1 VITSSIPL
9 TSELAKV
16 QLPKEQTFMKINLNI
31 LSAGLLLATAV
42 SFSSCDDFL
51 TRDPQDTVTD
61 VPSFWNNEEN
71 LRTSFLDYYTYF
83 FPGYRS
89 SWERADNFAETNV
102 ADWTDDNAQEV
113 ATLFT
118 KVAPTSDA
126 GNWNFKKV
134 RNMNLLLSRIQS
146 SSLGEEAKNHWS
158 GVARLF
164 RAMEYAKLVQKFGD
178 VPYYD
183 AVLGSTDNEQLYRA
197 RDPRTTVMD
206 KVNEDLAFACANI
219 RVNDGTKG
227 LTVNRA
233 VAQGFASRI
242 MLFEGT
248 WQKYHANNTAKAA
261 EYLKAAKDYAAALMQ
276 TNAYSIAP
284 SYKSLTTSE
293 DLAGNPEII
302 MYRSYVENVVMHSLM
317 SFQNTEMEM
326 SSPSRSFIDAFLT
339 KNGLPIHQAGN
350 TDYKGKEYAKE
361 IQNRDP
367 RLADNIDEESGLRLN
382 GVAAVYAASGYYANR
397 YVNKDLINKPGGMS
411 NTNTTDAP
419 VMKLNEVM
427 LNYIEAAA
435 ELADLGQYTLTQA
448 DFDKTINAIR
458 DRQSTQMPHVTL
470 AGNAL
475 KVNGVEINDPD
486 RDATV
491 KPIIWEIRRERRVEL
506 AYEGLRFNDLRR
518 WGKLEYADMV
528 KNKKLNMG
536 AWINKADYPENA
548 EALAKITLCDE
559 NGNIVTGNEGYIMP
573 ITEVAKMRQMADK
586 DYLYPIPV
594 DQITMY
600 ETHGFK
606 LTQNPG
612 W

>member
-1 VITSSIPL
+1 
-9 TSELAKV
+9 
-16 QLPKEQTFMKINLNI
+16 MKINLNI

-89 SWERADNFAETNV
+89 TWERADNFAETNV

-126 GNWNFKKV
+126 ENWNFKKI

-146 SSLGEEAKNHWS
+146 STLGEEAKNHWS

-183 AVLGSTDNEQLYRA
+183 AVVGSTDNEQLYRA

-206 KVNEDLAFACANI
+206 KVNEDLAFACTNI

-293 DLAGNPEII
+293 NLAGNPEII

-326 SSPSRSFIDAFLT
+326 SSPSRSFVDAFLT

-361 IQNRDP
+361 ILNRDP

-458 DRQSTQMPHVTL
+458 DRQSTKMPHVTL

-573 ITEVAKMRQMADK
+573 ITEVAKMRVMADK
-586 DYLYPIPV
+586 DYLYPVPV

>member
-1 VITSSIPL
+1 
-9 TSELAKV
+9 
-16 QLPKEQTFMKINLNI
+16 MKINLNI

-89 SWERADNFAETNV
+89 GWNRADNFAETNV

-118 KVAPTSDA
+118 KVAPTTDA
-126 GNWNFKKV
+126 DNWNFEKI

-183 AVLGSTDNEQLYRA
+183 AVVGSTDNEQLYRA

-317 SFQNTEMEM
+317 SFQNTEHEM

-411 NTNTTDAP
+411 STNTTDAP

-458 DRQSTQMPHVTL
+458 DRQSTQMPHLTL

-518 WGKLEYADMV
+518 WGKLEYADMT

-573 ITEVAKMRQMADK
+573 ITEVAKMRVMADK

-600 ETHGFK
+600 ENHGFK

>member
-1 VITSSIPL
+1 
-9 TSELAKV
+9 
-16 QLPKEQTFMKINLNI
+16 MKINLNI

-126 GNWNFKKV
+126 GNWNFKKI

-146 SSLGEEAKNHWS
+146 STLGEEAKNHWS

-183 AVLGSTDNEQLYRA
+183 AVVGSTDNEQLYRA

-206 KVNEDLAFACANI
+206 KVNEDLAFACTNI

-411 NTNTTDAP
+411 STNTTDAP

-491 KPIIWEIRRERRVEL
+491 KPILWEIRRERRVEL
-506 AYEGLRFNDLRR
+506 AYEGVRFNDLRR

-586 DYLYPIPV
+586 DYLYPVPV

>member
-1 VITSSIPL
+1 
-9 TSELAKV
+9 
-16 QLPKEQTFMKINLNI
+16 MKINLNI

-89 SWERADNFAETNV
+89 GWNRADNFAETNV

-118 KVAPTSDA
+118 KVAPTTDA
-126 GNWNFKKV
+126 DNWNFEKI

-183 AVLGSTDNEQLYRA
+183 AVVGSTDNEQLYRA

-317 SFQNTEMEM
+317 SFQNTEHEM
-326 SSPSRSFIDAFLT
+326 SSPSRSFVDAFLT

-411 NTNTTDAP
+411 STSTTDAP

-435 ELADLGQYTLTQA
+435 ELAELGQYTLTQA

-458 DRQSTQMPHVTL
+458 DRQSTQMPHLTL

-518 WGKLEYADMV
+518 WGKLEYADMT

-573 ITEVAKMRQMADK
+573 ITEVAKMRVMADK

-600 ETHGFK
+600 ENHGFK

>member
-1 VITSSIPL
+1 
-9 TSELAKV
+9 
-16 QLPKEQTFMKINLNI
+16 MKINLNI

-89 SWERADNFAETNV
+89 GWSRADNFAETNV

-118 KVAPTSDA
+118 KVAPTADA
-126 GNWNFKKV
+126 DNWNFKKI

-183 AVLGSTDNEQLYRA
+183 AVVGSTDNEQLYRA

-206 KVNEDLAFACANI
+206 KVNEDLAFACTNI

-317 SFQNTEMEM
+317 SFQNTEHEM

-397 YVNKDLINKPGGMS
+397 YVNKDLINKPGGLS
-411 NTNTTDAP
+411 STNTTDAP

-458 DRQSTQMPHVTL
+458 DRQSTKMPHVTL

-491 KPIIWEIRRERRVEL
+491 KPILWEIRRERRVEL
-506 AYEGLRFNDLRR
+506 AYEGVRFNDLRR

-559 NGNIVTGNEGYIMP
+559 NGKIVTGNEGYIMP
-573 ITEVAKMRQMADK
+573 ITEVAKMRVMADK

>member
-1 VITSSIPL
+1 
-9 TSELAKV
+9 
-16 QLPKEQTFMKINLNI
+16 MKINLNI

-89 SWERADNFAETNV
+89 GWNRADNFAETNV

-118 KVAPTSDA
+118 KVAPTTDA
-126 GNWNFKKV
+126 DNWNFEKI

-183 AVLGSTDNEQLYRA
+183 AVVGSTDNEQLYRA

-219 RVNDGTKG
+219 RVNDGTKC

-317 SFQNTEMEM
+317 SFQNTEHEK
-326 SSPSRSFIDAFLT
+326 SSPSRSFVDAFLT

-411 NTNTTDAP
+411 STNTTDAP

-458 DRQSTQMPHVTL
+458 DRQSTQMPHLTL

-518 WGKLEYADMV
+518 WGKLEYADMT

-573 ITEVAKMRQMADK
+573 ITEVAKMRVMADK

-600 ETHGFK
+600 ENHGFK

>member
-1 VITSSIPL
+1 
-9 TSELAKV
+9 
-16 QLPKEQTFMKINLNI
+16 MKINLNI

-89 SWERADNFAETNV
+89 GWNRADNFAETNV

-118 KVAPTSDA
+118 KVAPTTDA
-126 GNWNFKKV
+126 DNWNFEKI

-183 AVLGSTDNEQLYRA
+183 AVVGSTDNEQLYRA

-317 SFQNTEMEM
+317 SFQNTEHEM
-326 SSPSRSFIDAFLT
+326 SSPSRSFVDAFLT

-411 NTNTTDAP
+411 STNTTDAP

-435 ELADLGQYTLTQA
+435 ELAELGQYTLTQA

-458 DRQSTQMPHVTL
+458 DRQSTQMPHLTL

-518 WGKLEYADMV
+518 WGKLEYADMT

-559 NGNIVTGNEGYIMP
+559 NGKIVTGNEGYIMP
-573 ITEVAKMRQMADK
+573 ITEVAKMRVMADK

-600 ETHGFK
+600 ENHGFK

>member
-1 VITSSIPL
+1 
-9 TSELAKV
+9 
-16 QLPKEQTFMKINLNI
+16 MKINLNI

-89 SWERADNFAETNV
+89 GWNRADNFAETNV

-118 KVAPTSDA
+118 KVAPTTDA
-126 GNWNFKKV
+126 DNWDFEKI

-183 AVLGSTDNEQLYRA
+183 AVVGSTDNEQLYRA

-317 SFQNTEMEM
+317 SFQNTEHEK
-326 SSPSRSFIDAFLT
+326 SSPSRSFVDAFLT

-350 TDYKGKEYAKE
+350 TDYKGKEYGKE

-411 NTNTTDAP
+411 STNTTDAP

-458 DRQSTQMPHVTL
+458 DRQSTQMPHLTL

-518 WGKLEYADMV
+518 WGKLEYADMT

-573 ITEVAKMRQMADK
+573 ITEVAKMRVMADK

-600 ETHGFK
+600 ENHGFK

>member
-1 VITSSIPL
+1 
-9 TSELAKV
+9 
-16 QLPKEQTFMKINLNI
+16 MKINLNI

-89 SWERADNFAETNV
+89 SWSRADNFAETNV
-102 ADWTDDNAQEV
+102 ADWTDDNAQEE

-118 KVAPTSDA
+118 KVAPTTDA
-126 GNWNFKKV
+126 DNWNFEKI

-183 AVLGSTDNEQLYRA
+183 AVVGSTDNEQLYRA

-302 MYRSYVENVVMHSLM
+302 MYRSYVENVIMHSLM
-317 SFQNTEMEM
+317 SFQNTEMEK
-326 SSPSRSFIDAFLT
+326 SSPSRSFVDAFLT

-411 NTNTTDAP
+411 STNTTDAP

-435 ELADLGQYTLTQA
+435 ELADLGQYTLTQN

-458 DRQSTQMPHVTL
+458 DRQSTKMPHVTL

-491 KPIIWEIRRERRVEL
+491 TPILWEIRRERRVEL

>member
-1 VITSSIPL
+1 
-9 TSELAKV
+9 
-16 QLPKEQTFMKINLNI
+16 MKINLNI

-89 SWERADNFAETNV
+89 TWERADNFAETNV

-118 KVAPTSDA
+118 KVAPTTDA
-126 GNWNFKKV
+126 GNWNFKKI

-491 KPIIWEIRRERRVEL
+491 KPILWEIRRERRVEL

-548 EALAKITLCDE
+548 DALAKITLCDE

-573 ITEVAKMRQMADK
+573 ITEVAKMRVMADK

>member
-1 VITSSIPL
+1 
-9 TSELAKV
+9 
-16 QLPKEQTFMKINLNI
+16 MKINLNI

-126 GNWNFKKV
+126 GNWNFEKI

-146 SSLGEEAKNHWS
+146 STLGEEAKNHWS

-183 AVLGSTDNEQLYRA
+183 AVVGSTDNEQLYRA

-361 IQNRDP
+361 ILNRDP

-411 NTNTTDAP
+411 STNTTDAP

-548 EALAKITLCDE
+548 DALAKITLCDE

>member
-1 VITSSIPL
+1 
-9 TSELAKV
+9 
-16 QLPKEQTFMKINLNI
+16 MKINLNI

-118 KVAPTSDA
+118 KVAPTTDA
-126 GNWNFKKV
+126 GNWNFKKI

-146 SSLGEEAKNHWS
+146 STLGEEAKNHWS

-183 AVLGSTDNEQLYRA
+183 AVVGSTDNEQLYRA

-206 KVNEDLAFACANI
+206 KVNEDLAFACTNI

-317 SFQNTEMEM
+317 SFQNTEHEM

-350 TDYKGKEYAKE
+350 TEYKGKEYAKE

-491 KPIIWEIRRERRVEL
+491 KPILWEIRRERRVEL
-506 AYEGLRFNDLRR
+506 AYEGVRFNDLRR

-573 ITEVAKMRQMADK
+573 ITEVAKMRVMADK
-586 DYLYPIPV
+586 DYLYPVPV

>member
-1 VITSSIPL
+1 
-9 TSELAKV
+9 
-16 QLPKEQTFMKINLNI
+16 MKINLNI

-126 GNWNFKKV
+126 GNWNFKKI

-146 SSLGEEAKNHWS
+146 STLGEEAKNHWS

-183 AVLGSTDNEQLYRA
+183 AVVGSTDNEQLYRA

-411 NTNTTDAP
+411 STNTTDAP

-491 KPIIWEIRRERRVEL
+491 TPIIWEIRRERRVEL

>member
-1 VITSSIPL
+1 
-9 TSELAKV
+9 
-16 QLPKEQTFMKINLNI
+16 MKINLNI

-89 SWERADNFAETNV
+89 GWNRADNFAETNV

-118 KVAPTSDA
+118 KVAPTTDA
-126 GNWNFKKV
+126 DNWNFEKI

-183 AVLGSTDNEQLYRA
+183 AVVGSTDNEQLYRA

-317 SFQNTEMEM
+317 SFQNTEMEK
-326 SSPSRSFIDAFLT
+326 SSPSRSFVDAFLT

-411 NTNTTDAP
+411 STNTTDAP

-458 DRQSTQMPHVTL
+458 DRQSTQMPHLTL

-475 KVNGVEINDPD
+475 KVNGVEIKDPD

-518 WGKLEYADMV
+518 WGKLEYADMT

-573 ITEVAKMRQMADK
+573 ITEVAKMRVMADK

>member
-1 VITSSIPL
+1 
-9 TSELAKV
+9 
-16 QLPKEQTFMKINLNI
+16 MKINLNI

-146 SSLGEEAKNHWS
+146 STLGEEAKNHWS

-183 AVLGSTDNEQLYRA
+183 AVVGSTDNEQLYRA

-491 KPIIWEIRRERRVEL
+491 TPIIWEIRRERRVEL

>member
-1 VITSSIPL
+1 
-9 TSELAKV
+9 
-16 QLPKEQTFMKINLNI
+16 MKIKLNI

-89 SWERADNFAETNV
+89 GWNRADNFAETNV

-118 KVAPTSDA
+118 KVAPTTDA
-126 GNWNFKKV
+126 DNWNFEKI

-183 AVLGSTDNEQLYRA
+183 AVVGSTDNEQLYRA

-248 WQKYHANNTAKAA
+248 WQKYHANNTAKAT

-317 SFQNTEMEM
+317 SFQNTEHEM
-326 SSPSRSFIDAFLT
+326 SSPSRSFVDAFLT

-411 NTNTTDAP
+411 STNTTDAP

-458 DRQSTQMPHVTL
+458 DRQSTQMPHLTL

-518 WGKLEYADMV
+518 WGKLEYADMT

-559 NGNIVTGNEGYIMP
+559 NGKIVTGNEGYIMP
-573 ITEVAKMRQMADK
+573 ITEVAKMRVMADK

-600 ETHGFK
+600 ENHGFK

>member
-1 VITSSIPL
+1 
-9 TSELAKV
+9 
-16 QLPKEQTFMKINLNI
+16 MKINLNI

-126 GNWNFKKV
+126 GNWNFKKI

-146 SSLGEEAKNHWS
+146 STLGEEAKNHWS

-183 AVLGSTDNEQLYRA
+183 AVVGSTDNEQLYRA

-350 TDYKGKEYAKE
+350 TDYKGKEFAKE

-411 NTNTTDAP
+411 STNTTDAP
-419 VMKLNEVM
+419 VMKLNEVLM
-427 LNYIEAAA
+427 NYIEAAA

-518 WGKLEYADMV
+518 WGKLEYADMT

-548 EALAKITLCDE
+548 DALAKITLCDE
-559 NGNIVTGNEGYIMP
+559 NGKIVTGNEGYIMP
-573 ITEVAKMRQMADK
+573 ITEVAKMRVMADK

-600 ETHGFK
+600 ENHGFK

>member
-1 VITSSIPL
+1 
-9 TSELAKV
+9 
-16 QLPKEQTFMKINLNI
+16 MKINLNI

-89 SWERADNFAETNV
+89 TWQRADNFAETNV
-102 ADWTDDNAQEV
+102 ADWTDDNAQEE

-118 KVAPTSDA
+118 KVAPTTDA
-126 GNWNFKKV
+126 DNWNFKKI

-146 SSLGEEAKNHWS
+146 STLGEEAKNHWS

-183 AVLGSTDNEQLYRA
+183 AVVGSTDNEQLYRA

-248 WQKYHANNTAKAA
+248 WQKYHANNTAKAT

-317 SFQNTEMEM
+317 SFQNTEMEK
-326 SSPSRSFIDAFLT
+326 SSPSRSFVDAFLT

-458 DRQSTQMPHVTL
+458 DRQSTKMPHVTL

-491 KPIIWEIRRERRVEL
+491 KPILWEIRRERRVEL
-506 AYEGLRFNDLRR
+506 AYEGVRFNDLRR
-518 WGKLEYADMV
+518 WGKLEYADMT

-559 NGNIVTGNEGYIMP
+559 NGKIVTGNEGYIMP
-573 ITEVAKMRQMADK
+573 ITEVAKMRVMADK

-600 ETHGFK
+600 ETHGFT

>member
-1 VITSSIPL
+1 
-9 TSELAKV
+9 
-16 QLPKEQTFMKINLNI
+16 MKINLNI

-126 GNWNFKKV
+126 GNWNFEKV

-146 SSLGEEAKNHWS
+146 STLGEEAKNHWS

-183 AVLGSTDNEQLYRA
+183 AVVGSTDNEQLYRA

-427 LNYIEAAA
+427 MNYIEAAA

-559 NGNIVTGNEGYIMP
+559 NGKIVTGNEGYIMP

>member
-1 VITSSIPL
+1 
-9 TSELAKV
+9 
-16 QLPKEQTFMKINLNI
+16 MKINLNI

-89 SWERADNFAETNV
+89 GWNRADNFAETNV

-118 KVAPTSDA
+118 KVAPTTDA
-126 GNWNFKKV
+126 DNWDFEKI

-183 AVLGSTDNEQLYRA
+183 AVVGSTDNEQLYRA

-317 SFQNTEMEM
+317 SFQNTEHEM
-326 SSPSRSFIDAFLT
+326 SSPSRSFVDAFLT

-397 YVNKDLINKPGGMS
+397 YVNKDLVNKPGGMS
-411 NTNTTDAP
+411 STNTTDAP

-435 ELADLGQYTLTQA
+435 ELAELGQYTLTQA

-518 WGKLEYADMV
+518 WGKLEYADMT

-559 NGNIVTGNEGYIMP
+559 NGKIVTGNEGYIMP
-573 ITEVAKMRQMADK
+573 ITEVAKMRVMADK

-600 ETHGFK
+600 ENHGFK

>member
-1 VITSSIPL
+1 
-9 TSELAKV
+9 
-16 QLPKEQTFMKINLNI
+16 MKINLNI

-89 SWERADNFAETNV
+89 GWNRADNFAETNV

-118 KVAPTSDA
+118 KVAPTTDA
-126 GNWNFKKV
+126 DNWNFEKI

-183 AVLGSTDNEQLYRA
+183 AVVGSTDNEQLYRA

-317 SFQNTEMEM
+317 SFQNTEHEK

-411 NTNTTDAP
+411 STNTTDAP

-435 ELADLGQYTLTQA
+435 ELAELGQYTLTQA

-458 DRQSTQMPHVTL
+458 DRQSTQMPHLTL

-518 WGKLEYADMV
+518 WGKLEYADMT

-573 ITEVAKMRQMADK
+573 ITEVAKMRVMADK

-594 DQITMY
+594 DHITMY
-600 ETHGFK
+600 ENHGFK

>member
-1 VITSSIPL
+1 
-9 TSELAKV
+9 
-16 QLPKEQTFMKINLNI
+16 MKINLNI

-89 SWERADNFAETNV
+89 TWSRADNFAETNV
-102 ADWTDDNAQEV
+102 ADWTDDNAQEE

-118 KVAPTSDA
+118 KVAPTTDA
-126 GNWNFKKV
+126 DNWNFKKV

-183 AVLGSTDNEQLYRA
+183 AVVGSTDNEQLYRA

-206 KVNEDLAFACANI
+206 KVNEDLAFACTNI

-317 SFQNTEMEM
+317 SFQNTEMEK

-419 VMKLNEVM
+419 VMKLNEVLM
-427 LNYIEAAA
+427 NYIEAAA

-458 DRQSTQMPHVTL
+458 DRKSTHMPHVTL

-491 KPIIWEIRRERRVEL
+491 NPILWEIRRERRVEL

-536 AWINKADYPENA
+536 AWINKADYPKNA

-573 ITEVAKMRQMADK
+573 ITEVAKMRVMADK

>member
-1 VITSSIPL
+1 
-9 TSELAKV
+9 
-16 QLPKEQTFMKINLNI
+16 MKINLNI

-89 SWERADNFAETNV
+89 TWQRADNFAETNV
-102 ADWTDDNAQEV
+102 ADWTDDNAQEE

-118 KVAPTSDA
+118 KVAPTTDA
-126 GNWNFKKV
+126 DNWNFKKI

-146 SSLGEEAKNHWS
+146 STLGDEAKNHWS

-183 AVLGSTDNEQLYRA
+183 AVVGSTDNEQLYRA

-206 KVNEDLAFACANI
+206 KVNEDLAFACTNI

-317 SFQNTEMEM
+317 SFQNTEMEK
-326 SSPSRSFIDAFLT
+326 SSPSRSFVDAFLT

-435 ELADLGQYTLTQA
+435 ELADLGQYTLTQD

-458 DRQSTQMPHVTL
+458 DRQSTKMPHVTL

-491 KPIIWEIRRERRVEL
+491 KPILWEIRRERRVEL
-506 AYEGLRFNDLRR
+506 AYEGVRFNDLRR

-559 NGNIVTGNEGYIMP
+559 NGKIVTGNEGYIMP
-573 ITEVAKMRQMADK
+573 ITEVAKMRVMADK
-586 DYLYPIPV
+586 DYLYPVPV

>member
-1 VITSSIPL
+1 
-9 TSELAKV
+9 
-16 QLPKEQTFMKINLNI
+16 MKINLNI

-83 FPGYRS
+83 FPGYQS
-89 SWERADNFAETNV
+89 GWNRADNFAETNV

-126 GNWNFKKV
+126 GNWNFKKI

-183 AVLGSTDNEQLYRA
+183 AVVGSTDNEQLYRA

-317 SFQNTEMEM
+317 SFQNTEHEM
-326 SSPSRSFIDAFLT
+326 SSPSRSFVDAFLT

-411 NTNTTDAP
+411 STNTTDAP

-458 DRQSTQMPHVTL
+458 DRQSTQMPHLTL

-518 WGKLEYADMV
+518 WGKLEYADMT

-559 NGNIVTGNEGYIMP
+559 NGKIVTGNEGYIMP
-573 ITEVAKMRQMADK
+573 ITEVAKMRVMADK

-600 ETHGFK
+600 ENHGFK

>member
-1 VITSSIPL
+1 
-9 TSELAKV
+9 
-16 QLPKEQTFMKINLNI
+16 MKINLNI

-146 SSLGEEAKNHWS
+146 STLGEEAKNHWS

-183 AVLGSTDNEQLYRA
+183 AVVGSTDNEQLYRA

-350 TDYKGKEYAKE
+350 TDYKGKEFAKE

-491 KPIIWEIRRERRVEL
+491 TPILWEIRRERRVEL

-573 ITEVAKMRQMADK
+573 ITEVAKMRVMADK

>member
-1 VITSSIPL
+1 
-9 TSELAKV
+9 
-16 QLPKEQTFMKINLNI
+16 MKINLNI

-89 SWERADNFAETNV
+89 GWNRADNFAETNV

-118 KVAPTSDA
+118 KVAPTTDA
-126 GNWNFKKV
+126 DNWDFEKI

-183 AVLGSTDNEQLYRA
+183 AVVGSTDNEQLYRA

-302 MYRSYVENVVMHSLM
+302 MYRSYVENVIMHSLM
-317 SFQNTEMEM
+317 SFQNTEHEM
-326 SSPSRSFIDAFLT
+326 SSPSRSFVDAFLT

-411 NTNTTDAP
+411 STNTTDAP

-458 DRQSTQMPHVTL
+458 DRQSTQMPHLTL

-518 WGKLEYADMV
+518 WGKLEYADMT

-559 NGNIVTGNEGYIMP
+559 NGKIVTGNEGYIMP
-573 ITEVAKMRQMADK
+573 ITEVAKMRVMADK

-600 ETHGFK
+600 ENHGFK

>member
-1 VITSSIPL
+1 
-9 TSELAKV
+9 
-16 QLPKEQTFMKINLNI
+16 MKINLNI

-89 SWERADNFAETNV
+89 GWNRADNFAETNV

-118 KVAPTSDA
+118 KVAPTTDA
-126 GNWNFKKV
+126 DNWDFEKI

-183 AVLGSTDNEQLYRA
+183 AVVGSTDNEQLYRA

-317 SFQNTEMEM
+317 SFQNTEHEM
-326 SSPSRSFIDAFLT
+326 SSPSRSFVDAFLT

-411 NTNTTDAP
+411 STNTTDAP

-458 DRQSTQMPHVTL
+458 DRQSTQMPHLTL

-518 WGKLEYADMV
+518 WGKLEYADMT

-559 NGNIVTGNEGYIMP
+559 NGKIVTGNGGYIMP
-573 ITEVAKMRQMADK
+573 ITEVAKMRVMADK

-600 ETHGFK
+600 ENHGFK

>member
-1 VITSSIPL
+1 
-9 TSELAKV
+9 
-16 QLPKEQTFMKINLNI
+16 MKINLNI

-89 SWERADNFAETNV
+89 GWNRADNFAETNV

-118 KVAPTSDA
+118 KVAPTTDA
-126 GNWNFKKV
+126 DNWNFEKI

-183 AVLGSTDNEQLYRA
+183 AVVGSTDNEQLYRA

-317 SFQNTEMEM
+317 SFQNTEHEM

-411 NTNTTDAP
+411 STNTTDAP

-435 ELADLGQYTLTQA
+435 ELAELGQYTLTQA

-458 DRQSTQMPHVTL
+458 DRQSTQMPHLTL

-518 WGKLEYADMV
+518 WGKLEYADMT

-559 NGNIVTGNEGYIMP
+559 NGKIVTGNEGYIMP
-573 ITEVAKMRQMADK
+573 ITEVAKMRVMADK

-600 ETHGFK
+600 ENHGFK

>member
-1 VITSSIPL
+1 
-9 TSELAKV
+9 
-16 QLPKEQTFMKINLNI
+16 MKINLNI

-89 SWERADNFAETNV
+89 GWNRADNFAETNV

-118 KVAPTSDA
+118 KVAPTTDA
-126 GNWNFKKV
+126 DNWDFEKI

-183 AVLGSTDNEQLYRA
+183 AVVGSTDNEQLYRA

-206 KVNEDLAFACANI
+206 TVNEDLAFACANI

-317 SFQNTEMEM
+317 SFQNTEHEM

-411 NTNTTDAP
+411 STNTTDAP

-458 DRQSTQMPHVTL
+458 DRQSTQMPHLTL

-518 WGKLEYADMV
+518 WGKLEYADMT

-573 ITEVAKMRQMADK
+573 ITEVAKMRVMADK

-600 ETHGFK
+600 ENHGFK

>member
-1 VITSSIPL
+1 
-9 TSELAKV
+9 
-16 QLPKEQTFMKINLNI
+16 MKINLNI

-89 SWERADNFAETNV
+89 TWERADNFAETNV

-126 GNWNFKKV
+126 GNWNFKKI

-146 SSLGEEAKNHWS
+146 STLGEEAKNHWS

-183 AVLGSTDNEQLYRA
+183 AVVGSTDNEQLYRA

-206 KVNEDLAFACANI
+206 KVNEDLAFACTNI

-326 SSPSRSFIDAFLT
+326 SSPSRSFVDAFLT

-458 DRQSTQMPHVTL
+458 DRQSTKMPHVTL

-518 WGKLEYADMV
+518 WGKLEYADMT

-559 NGNIVTGNEGYIMP
+559 NGKIVTGNEGYIMP
-573 ITEVAKMRQMADK
+573 ITEVAKMRVMADK

>member
-1 VITSSIPL
+1 
-9 TSELAKV
+9 
-16 QLPKEQTFMKINLNI
+16 MKINLNI

-89 SWERADNFAETNV
+89 TWERADNFAETNV

-126 GNWNFKKV
+126 GNWNFKKI

-146 SSLGEEAKNHWS
+146 STLGEEAKNHWS

-183 AVLGSTDNEQLYRA
+183 AVVGSTDNEQLYRA

-326 SSPSRSFIDAFLT
+326 SSPSRSFVDAFLT

-361 IQNRDP
+361 ILNRDP

-491 KPIIWEIRRERRVEL
+491 KPILWEIRRERRVEL

-559 NGNIVTGNEGYIMP
+559 NGKIVTGNEGYIMP
-573 ITEVAKMRQMADK
+573 ITEVAKMRVMADK
-586 DYLYPIPV
+586 DYLYPVPV

>member
-1 VITSSIPL
+1 
-9 TSELAKV
+9 
-16 QLPKEQTFMKINLNI
+16 MKINLNI

-83 FPGYRS
+83 FPGYQS
-89 SWERADNFAETNV
+89 GWNRADNFAETNV

-118 KVAPTSDA
+118 KVAPTTDA
-126 GNWNFKKV
+126 DNWDFEKI

-183 AVLGSTDNEQLYRA
+183 AVVGSTDNEQLYRA

-317 SFQNTEMEM
+317 SFQNTEHEK
-326 SSPSRSFIDAFLT
+326 SSPSRSFVDAFLT

-411 NTNTTDAP
+411 STNTTDAP

-458 DRQSTQMPHVTL
+458 DRQSTQMPHLTL

-518 WGKLEYADMV
+518 WGKLEYADMT

-559 NGNIVTGNEGYIMP
+559 NGKIVTGNEGYIMP
-573 ITEVAKMRQMADK
+573 ITEVAKMRVMADK

-600 ETHGFK
+600 ENHGFK

>member
-1 VITSSIPL
+1 MVL

-89 SWERADNFAETNV
+89 GWNRADNFAETNV

-118 KVAPTSDA
+118 KVAPTTDA
-126 GNWNFKKV
+126 DNWDFEKI

-164 RAMEYAKLVQKFGD
+164 RAIEYAKLVQKFGD

-183 AVLGSTDNEQLYRA
+183 AVVGSTDNEQLYRA

-317 SFQNTEMEM
+317 SFQNTEHEM
-326 SSPSRSFIDAFLT
+326 SSPSRSFVDAFLT

-411 NTNTTDAP
+411 STNTTDAP

-458 DRQSTQMPHVTL
+458 DRQSTQMPHLTL

-518 WGKLEYADMV
+518 WGKLEYADMT

-573 ITEVAKMRQMADK
+573 ITEVAKMRVMADK

-600 ETHGFK
+600 ENHGFK

>member
-1 VITSSIPL
+1 MVL

-89 SWERADNFAETNV
+89 GWNRADNFAETNV

-118 KVAPTSDA
+118 KVAPTTDA
-126 GNWNFKKV
+126 DNWDFEKI

-183 AVLGSTDNEQLYRA
+183 AVVGSTDNEQLYRA

-317 SFQNTEMEM
+317 SFQNTEHEM
-326 SSPSRSFIDAFLT
+326 SSPSRSFVDAFLT

-411 NTNTTDAP
+411 STNTTDAP

-435 ELADLGQYTLTQA
+435 ELAELGQYTLTQA

-518 WGKLEYADMV
+518 WGKLEYADMT

-573 ITEVAKMRQMADK
+573 ITEVAKMRVMADK

-600 ETHGFK
+600 ENHGFK

>member
-1 VITSSIPL
+1 
-9 TSELAKV
+9 
-16 QLPKEQTFMKINLNI
+16 MKINLNI

-146 SSLGEEAKNHWS
+146 STLGEEAKNHWS

-183 AVLGSTDNEQLYRA
+183 AVVGSTDNEQLYRA

-491 KPIIWEIRRERRVEL
+491 TPILWEIRRERRVEL

-548 EALAKITLCDE
+548 DALAKITLCDE

>member
-1 VITSSIPL
+1 
-9 TSELAKV
+9 
-16 QLPKEQTFMKINLNI
+16 MKINLNI

-51 TRDPQDTVTD
+51 TREPQDTVTD

-89 SWERADNFAETNV
+89 GWNRADNFAETNV

-118 KVAPTSDA
+118 KVAPTTDA
-126 GNWNFKKV
+126 DNWDFEKI

-183 AVLGSTDNEQLYRA
+183 AVVGSTDNEQLYRA

-317 SFQNTEMEM
+317 SFQNTEHEK
-326 SSPSRSFIDAFLT
+326 SSPSRSFVDAFLT

-411 NTNTTDAP
+411 STNTTDAP

-435 ELADLGQYTLTQA
+435 ELAELGQYTLTQA

-458 DRQSTQMPHVTL
+458 DRQSTQMPHLTL

-518 WGKLEYADMV
+518 WGKLEYADMT

-559 NGNIVTGNEGYIMP
+559 NGKIVTGNEGYIMP
-573 ITEVAKMRQMADK
+573 ITEVAKMRVMADK

-600 ETHGFK
+600 ENHGFK

>member
-1 VITSSIPL
+1 
-9 TSELAKV
+9 
-16 QLPKEQTFMKINLNI
+16 MKINLNI

-126 GNWNFKKV
+126 GNWNFKKI

-146 SSLGEEAKNHWS
+146 STLGEEAKNHWS
-158 GVARLF
+158 GVARFF

-183 AVLGSTDNEQLYRA
+183 AVVGSTDNEQLYRA

-361 IQNRDP
+361 ILNRDP

-491 KPIIWEIRRERRVEL
+491 KPILWEIRRERRVEL
-506 AYEGLRFNDLRR
+506 AYEGVRFNDLRR

-573 ITEVAKMRQMADK
+573 ITEVAKMRVMADK
-586 DYLYPIPV
+586 DYLYPVPV

>member
-1 VITSSIPL
+1 
-9 TSELAKV
+9 
-16 QLPKEQTFMKINLNI
+16 MKINLNI

-89 SWERADNFAETNV
+89 GWNRADNFAETNV

-118 KVAPTSDA
+118 KVAPTTDA
-126 GNWNFKKV
+126 DNWNFEKI

-183 AVLGSTDNEQLYRA
+183 AVVGSTDNEQLYRA

-317 SFQNTEMEM
+317 SFQNTEMEK
-326 SSPSRSFIDAFLT
+326 SSPSRSFVDAFLT

-411 NTNTTDAP
+411 STNTTDAP

-518 WGKLEYADMV
+518 WGKLEYADMT

-559 NGNIVTGNEGYIMP
+559 NGKIVTGNEGYIMP
-573 ITEVAKMRQMADK
+573 ITEVAKMRVMADK

-600 ETHGFK
+600 ENHGFK

>member
-1 VITSSIPL
+1 
-9 TSELAKV
+9 
-16 QLPKEQTFMKINLNI
+16 MKINLNI

-89 SWERADNFAETNV
+89 TWERADNFAETNV

-126 GNWNFKKV
+126 GNWNFEKI

-146 SSLGEEAKNHWS
+146 STLGEEAKNHWS

-427 LNYIEAAA
+427 MNYIEAAA

-536 AWINKADYPENA
+536 AWINKADYPKNA